1 MMWFL
6 KYEFY
11 NILLSNV
18 IFFRV
23 TQDVTWTQPMC
34 VYIYIFGRG
43 YATWAT
49 NSSASKKNKLNKRL
63 VPSILGVLL

>member
-1 MMWFL
+1 
-6 KYEFY
+6 
-11 NILLSNV
+11 
-18 IFFRV
+18 
-23 TQDVTWTQPMC
+23 MC